1 MPNLKFYIFAFVAW
15 CTLLFSATGGF
26 VNSNWLEGW
35 QQWDAH
41 WYVKI
46 WQEGY
51 FSDPRMSVFPPGYSW
66 LVGPLSE
73 LMGSMGLA
81 ALLLN
86 LGSLFT
92 AAVLATEFCAKR
104 FDLSARAFFIFFLS
118 VPVTFYTFSIYSD
131 AFFLLVFW
139 GALLFAWRDPT
150 LMNRRE
156 KIIASVYLFFVP
168 VVRLTGYALL
178 IWVLFRRWF
187 AFTVLLTFSI
197 LLYVNWDHFADPFHF
212 LHMQQKF
219 TMPPGNFFD
228 GFREASVT
236 LFKSNPLEMPSREA
250 HIWLQVAFLPMAS
263 MMLLLLLAAYFA
275 VQGEWLVAVT
285 IVTVMTFSRNQAFW
299 RSAFRYDWPLLTL
312 LAVPL
317 LEKAGSEKK
326 LQLFGHLF
334 QPIRLLKRFSFVGL
348 ILVFAWL
355 QIHLG
360 IRMHQGAWSF

>member
-1 MPNLKFYIFAFVAW
+1 MPHLKFYFFTFAAW
-15 CTLLFSATGGF
+15 LTLLFAATGGF
-26 VNSNWLEGW
+26 VNSNWLAGW
-35 QQWDAH
+35 RQWDAH

-46 WQEGY
+46 WREGY

-73 LMGSMGLA
+73 LIGSFGLA
-81 ALLLN
+81 ALLIN
-86 LGSLFT
+86 VTSLFV

-104 FDLSARAFFIFFLS
+104 FDISARAFFIFFLS
-118 VPVTFYTFSIYSD
+118 IPITFYTFSIYSD

-139 GALLFAWRDPT
+139 GALLFALRDPVT
-150 LMNRRE
+150 MSRRE
-156 KIIASVYLFFVP
+156 KIVASIYLFLVP

-187 AFTVLLTFSI
+187 ASTVLITFSI
-197 LLYVNWDHFADPFHF
+197 LLYVNWDLFGDPLHF

-219 TMPPGNFFD
+219 TMPPGNLFD
-228 GFREASVT
+228 GFREAWVT
-236 LFKSNPLEMPSREA
+236 LFRSNPFEMASREA
-250 HIWLQVAFLPMAS
+250 HIWLQVAFLPLAS
-263 MMLLLLLAAYFA
+263 MVLLLLLAAYFA
-275 VQGEWLVAVT
+275 VTGEWLVAVT
-285 IVTVMTFSRNQAFW
+285 IATVLIFSRNQAFW

-317 LEKAGSEKK
+317 LAKTGSEKK
-326 LQLFGHLF
+326 LQLFGQTLW
-334 QPIRLLKRFSFVGL
+334 PIRFLKRFSFVGL
-348 ILVFAWL
+348 ILIFAWL